1 MTTNLSPDAP
11 VDEQRWGQPAPHDRV
26 IVTLEALGDA
36 GFVAELVPS
45 VEAGRRRALELLP
58 DGCSVFTSASETLR
72 LSGLDE
78 AINQSGHY
86 DAIRPRVWGMDRATE
101 MAEIRRLS
109 ATPDVVIGSVSAVT
123 ETGALVAVSASGSQL
138 PAYAGGA
145 GRVIWIVG
153 SQKIVPDLAAALDR
167 IERYALPLE
176 NARCEVAY
184 GHPSSINKVLIVN
197 REPFQGRTTVLLVDE
212 AIGF

>member
-1 MTTNLSPDAP
+1 PRGGRRVRLRRIGVVHPRVHARRHQLIRPRVRLGLGTAPRPSRTHPERNTPMTTNLSPDAP

-78 AINQSGHY
+78 AINQSGRY

-109 ATPDVVIGSVSAVT
+109 ATPDVVIGSVSAV
-123 ETGALVAVSASGSQL
+123 
-138 PAYAGGA
+138 
-145 GRVIWIVG
+145 
-153 SQKIVPDLAAALDR
+153 
-167 IERYALPLE
+167 
-176 NARCEVAY
+176 
-184 GHPSSINKVLIVN
+184 
-197 REPFQGRTTVLLVDE
+197 
-212 AIGF
+212 